1 ALSVYQLQLR
11 YPLLFD
17 DDFQVMTASWTW
29 ADTVA
34 NLWAPHNEHTM
45 PSGRLSTWLLIYLAG
60 SASAVANVVW
70 QGPLLVLANMWLAYL
85 FISRELGHRLYG
97 LLALLFVGIS
107 VNYHEA
113 VRWFTASFALYGL
126 ACTLLAL
133 LAAQSWRRTGR
144 RRHLAWC
151 IF

>member
-1 ALSVYQLQLR
+1 PFPLRRGSPGRSPDSLPPPPHDSTMNAPVSPAPHSEVAPASAAAPGKLHPSPAVLVLGLLATLSALSVYQLQLR

-85 FISRELGHRLYG
+85 FIS
-97 LLALLFVGIS
+97 
-107 VNYHEA
+107 
-113 VRWFTASFALYGL
+113 
-126 ACTLLAL
+126 
-133 LAAQSWRRTGR
+133 
-144 RRHLAWC
+144 
-151 IF
+151 